1 VAGSARPRRGRDRDT
16 FATVAAMVRP
26 DRFPLTYDECRDR
39 FRWTV
44 TNAGLRADA
53 HPIAARGPHG
63 QELTIDVTTIGSTH
77 PRRALLV
84 LAGVHGDEGFSSSTL
99 MCDAIDRW
107 VTGGVDEALDGDA
120 AIVMVH
126 GVNPWGMAYW
136 RRQNES
142 NVDLNRN
149 WGRDER
155 IEVPANVGYVA
166 LHPVLCPGGEEPPTP
181 ESLLDVTRAMV
192 EEHGYAWV
200 KAAVSSGQYS
210 HADGLYFGGDRTEE
224 SNRLLAEIVAA
235 RLGGAA
241 EVLVVDLHTG
251 HGAFGT
257 YTLLSPVP
265 DGHPDDAWLRDV
277 FDGDRIESTAAADAT
292 TGPKHGQIPT
302 GLASVVPTAVWRTV
316 TMELGTISDTRM
328 IINERAEH
336 WVHVH
341 GDRSD
346 AVHAR
351 IVWDHRC
358 GSTPDDPEWERLAR
372 LHGVAVLD
380 AAHAVVMADRS
391 VGRAAAGN

>member
-1 VAGSARPRRGRDRDT
+1 
-16 FATVAAMVRP
+16 MVRP

-39 FRWTV
+39 FRWTA
-44 TNAGLRADA
+44 TTAGLRVDA
-53 HPIAARGPHG
+53 YPITALGPHC
-63 QELTIDVTTIGSTH
+63 QSLTIDVTTIGADR

-107 VTGGVDEALDGDA
+107 LADGVDDALADDA
-120 AIVMVH
+120 AIVMIH
-126 GVNPWGMAYW
+126 AVNPWGMAYW

-155 IEVPANVGYVA
+155 SDVPVNVGYVA
-166 LHPVLCPGGEEPPTP
+166 LHPVLVPHGDAPPSP

-192 EEHGYAWV
+192 EEHGYQWV
-200 KAAVSSGQYS
+200 KSAVSSGQYS

-224 SNRLLAEIVAA
+224 SNRILAEVVGGLLADAN
-235 RLGGAA
+235 
-241 EVLVVDLHTG
+241 EVLVADLHTG

-257 YTLLSPVP
+257 YTLLSPVLE
-265 DGHPDDAWLRDV
+265 GHPYDVWLRRV
-277 FDGDRIESTAAADAT
+277 FDGDRIECTSAPDAT
-292 TGPKHGQIPT
+292 TGPKHGQIAT
-302 GLASVVPTAVWRTV
+302 GLGSLVPGATWRTV

-328 IINERAEH
+328 IVNERAEH
-336 WVHVH
+336 WVHFH

-346 AVHAR
+346 PDHAR

-358 GSTPDDPEWERLAR
+358 GSTPDDAEWERLAR
-372 LHGVAVLD
+372 AHGVAVLD
-380 AAHAVVMADRS
+380 AARAVCVRQDGALHSR
-391 VGRAAAGN
+391 